1 MNYLTSAFNLN
12 MRPITKQSGLRLS
25 SQNNSNNSSI
35 SISSSSISS
44 SISSISSSSSSN
56 IGNINNN
63 NYYTLPVIST
73 ECNKSSAIFSR
84 KVFVGGL
91 PPDLDQ
97 GKYFNNKLAI

>member
-44 SISSISSSSSSN
+44 ISSSSSSN
-56 IGNINNN
+56 IGNINN